1 MTPFAVR
8 LPTMMS
14 GCGKI
19 GYIYAKGNA
28 DGSWRITDKELGNH
42 ELVGECDSP
51 GAMIPRLKD
60 HLEAWCKE
68 QAAIVAHNR
77 RVLRKAPERRQGFR
91 DGWKAKAYRED
102 REALKRAVVSAG
114 RVLQA
119 VASVASRHGWPIEGY
134 DGPLLDLAAPGVLVE
149 RDS

>member
-14 GCGKI
+14 GTGKI
-19 GYIYAKGNA
+19 GYLYAKGNS
-28 DGSWRITDKELGNH
+28 DGSWRITDKELGKH
-42 ELVGECDSP
+42 DLVGECEFP
-51 GAMIPRLKD
+51 GAMIPRLRD

-68 QAAIVAHNR
+68 QDGIVKHNLGIIDR
-77 RVLRKAPERRQGFR
+77 EPPPRGARKTWKTSQRVQE
-91 DGWKAKAYRED
+91 
-102 REALKRAVVSAG
+102 REALQRALASAA

-119 VASVASRHGWPIEGY
+119 VASVAHKHGWPVEGY

-149 RDS
+149 RDG